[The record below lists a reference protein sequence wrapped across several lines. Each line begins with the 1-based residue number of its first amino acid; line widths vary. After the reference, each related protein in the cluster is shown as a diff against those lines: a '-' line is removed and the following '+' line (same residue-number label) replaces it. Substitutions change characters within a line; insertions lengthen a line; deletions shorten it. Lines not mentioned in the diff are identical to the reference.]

1 MKRPLTLDD
10 IRNSAVYELNKHL
23 FDKPAPA
30 KEKKRHK
37 FGASRTEVGGETF
50 DSKREAKR
58 YAELR
63 ILQKAGKIG
72 MLARQVDYELNA
84 GGSHSLVY
92 RADFVYIEVET
103 GRTIV
108 EDAKGMLTREY
119 KKKKRL
125 MKQIYGIEI
134 QEV

>member
-1 MKRPLTLDD
+1 MKHHITIDD
-10 IRNSAVYELNKHL
+10 IRGSRVYELNKHL
-23 FDKPAPA
+23 FEQPTPR
-30 KEKKRHK
+30 KKRSK
-37 FGASRTEVGGETF
+37 YGSSRTEVDGETF

-58 YAELR
+58 YTELR

-72 MLARQVDYELNA
+72 MLARQVEYELNA

-92 RADFVYIEVET
+92 RADFVYVDAET
-103 GRTIV
+103 GATIV
-108 EDAKGMLTREY
+108 EDAKGMRTREY

-134 QEV
+134 REV